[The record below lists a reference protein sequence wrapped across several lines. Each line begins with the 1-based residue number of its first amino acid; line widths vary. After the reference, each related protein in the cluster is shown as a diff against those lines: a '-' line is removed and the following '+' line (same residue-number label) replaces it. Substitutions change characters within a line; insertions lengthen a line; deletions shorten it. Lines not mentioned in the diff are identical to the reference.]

1 MIALVMAAR
10 VLVLSSQSAP
20 ADEQLIETL
29 QIQLTR
35 LAEVVAGP
43 PLEGDTLPERVE
55 FAVSQVAEHEA
66 TLAVWIERGDPH
78 DGEVDVVLYVVG
90 HKQGRLLVEVFH
102 MPDTDGPALDRAIAL
117 KVGEVLDAVLAP
129 PPPEE
134 PEEVVAPAPV
144 AWVADPPPV
153 RKPPPPPPAR
163 SVPWVGLGVRGAAGL
178 DQPAAQGGASL
189 GVGFRRPMR
198 AVDADVYLV
207 ASAHS
212 GIEREDAAGEV
223 EVADRGVALGLAVH
237 RPFGRLRAGGRAELG
252 ARFIGA
258 KGVTALGTPGEKSV
272 VVPEIWLGGE
282 AQLSTG
288 ARSAVRLGAG
298 LGWAPD
304 RQRLTIN
311 DQPVLDLGRVRPL
324 VELSIVI
331 FIP

>member
-29 QIQLTR
+29 QIQLTGV
-35 LAEVVAGP
+35 AEVVAGP
-43 PLEGDTLPERVE
+43 ALEGATLPERVD
-55 FAVSQVAEHEA
+55 FAVAQVAEHEA
-66 TLAVWIERGDPH
+66 TLAVWLERGDPH

-102 MPDTDGPALDRAIAL
+102 IPDTDGPALDRAIAL
-117 KVGEVLDAVLAP
+117 KVGEVLDGVLAP

-134 PEEVVAPAPV
+134 PEEVAAPAPV
-144 AWVADPPPV
+144 AWVADPPPA
-153 RKPPPPPPAR
+153 RKPPPSRVR
-163 SVPWVGLGVRGAAGL
+163 SVPWIGLGVRGAAGL

-189 GVGFRRPMR
+189 AVGFRRPTR

-212 GIEREDAAGEV
+212 GMEREDAAGAV

-272 VVPEIWLGGE
+272 VVPEVWLGGE
-282 AQLSTG
+282 AELSTG

-311 DQPVLDLGRVRPL
+311 DEPVLDLGRFRPI
-324 VELSIVI
+324 VELSVVI